1 MEKIIY
7 TEEELNNASKEELI
21 GIIFSLQENIAQM
34 TQNQELILEQIAILR
49 ELRFGRHSEKRNV
62 IDGQMSLFFNEPE
75 ATVGELSTQAEEP
88 EFEEVV
94 IRKKKKQ
101 KGKRE
106 NGLTGM
112 PVTVIRHEISEDELK
127 AAFPDGKYKRLPD
140 EVYKRLEF
148 HPASFEVKEHH
159 VAVYAGM
166 DNETIVKAQRPKDL
180 LRGSIVTSSLEAAII
195 NGKYVNSLPFYRME
209 REFKRND
216 VNLNHQNMANWTI
229 QCADRYLAILY
240 DHLHKF
246 LHQYHV
252 IQASETPVEVT
263 KDGRAAGSK
272 SYMWIYRT
280 VKSYVET
287 TILYEYQK
295 DRKEGH
301 PEEFLKGFEGVCVTD
316 GY

>member
-7 TEEELNNASKEELI
+7 TEDELI
-21 GIIFSLQENIAQM
+21 GIVLSLQENITQM

-49 ELRFGRHSEKRNV
+49 EQRFGRHSEKRNV

-75 ATVGELSTQAEEP
+75 ATVGELGTQAEEP

-101 KGKRE
+101 KGKRK

-112 PVTVIRHEISEDELK
+112 PVMVIRHEISEDEHK
-127 AAFPDGKYKRLPD
+127 AAFPDRKYKRLPD

-180 LRGSIVTSSLEAAII
+180 LRGSIVTSSLW
-195 NGKYVNSLPFYRME
+195 KLPLSME
-209 REFKRND
+209 
-216 VNLNHQNMANWTI
+216 NMSIRFHSIGTMS
-229 QCADRYLAILY
+229 R
-240 DHLHKF
+240 
-246 LHQYHV
+246 
-252 IQASETPVEVT
+252 
-263 KDGRAAGSK
+263 K
-272 SYMWIYRT
+272 ST
-280 VKSYVET
+280 S
-287 TILYEYQK
+287 
-295 DRKEGH
+295 
-301 PEEFLKGFEGVCVTD
+301 
-316 GY
+316 